1 MGVKPDRTVSAGLAC
16 WVVMRLSQHPLMSYR
31 GRPSWPPEWTCLS
44 GTYNRDPDGEAGVL
58 ANIRLSAVKH
68 SFIVLTMSCGGDCY
82 ISHLSFDDPNFCR
95 EICELL
101 KHYYGWPIRKIG
113 ELDVP

>member
-1 MGVKPDRTVSAGLAC
+1 
-16 WVVMRLSQHPLMSYR
+16 MRLSQHPLMSYQ
-31 GRPSWPPEWTCLS
+31 GVPAWPPEWSSLS
-44 GTYNRDPDGEAGVL
+44 GRYNNHPPNGEAGVL
-58 ANIRLSAVKH
+58 ENVKLSAVKT
-68 SFIVLTMSCGGDCY
+68 STIFITMSCGGDRY

-101 KHYYGWPIRKIG
+101 KHYYRWPIKKIG